1 MTKNF
6 FGAILLLCLLFPQPQ
21 SFAWGRKG
29 HELIIELAFSRL
41 TPNEQQKILRYL
53 DGMTIQS
60 ASTWLD
66 EIRNDKRYKYLE
78 TAHYINIPAPN
89 GPTKIAENDIQR
101 ELNRTLLEVK
111 SLSSLPDSVIK
122 LDLLKL
128 IHLVGDIH
136 QPLHA
141 GYEVDR
147 GGNDITVLFNGKKT
161 NLHRLWDSQ
170 LIESL
175 NIDSSSVSAHLASMS
190 RKQKVE
196 YSKTD
201 VALWIKDSQLHLEGI
216 YQFQN
221 GNIDDKYVTDAKP
234 VIEKQL
240 AKAVLRL
247 ERVLKRML

>member
-1 MTKNF
+1 MRKIIGSF
-6 FGAILLLCLLFPQPQ
+6 FLILLLSVHTQ
-21 SFAWGRKG
+21 SLAWGRKG
-29 HELIIELAFSRL
+29 HELIMELAFSRL
-41 TPNEQQKILRYL
+41 SPREQQKVLRYL

-60 ASTWLD
+60 ASTWMD
-66 EIRNDKRYKYLE
+66 EIRNDKRYDYLG
-78 TAHYINIPAPN
+78 TAHYINIPRPN

-111 SLSSLPDSVIK
+111 SLNTLSDSAIK

-136 QPLHA
+136 QPLHT

-147 GGNDITVLFNGKKT
+147 GGNDITVIFNDKKT

-175 NIDSSSVSAHLASMS
+175 SIDSTAVSAYLNNLS
-190 RKQKVE
+190 RKQVAE
-196 YSKTD
+196 YSKVD
-201 VALWIKDSQLHLEGI
+201 VGLWIKESQSHLDNI
-216 YQFQN
+216 YQFEN
-221 GNIDDKYVTDAKP
+221 GVINEKYVSDAKP
-234 VIEKQL
+234 VIEEQL

-247 ERVLKRML
+247 ERVLKRIL